1 VANGVELATAYVSLV
16 AETSKL
22 RKQIDRELA
31 DIDAR
36 PAGKKI
42 AADISRGLSSGNSE
56 IARAGT
62 NAAQAYERNLQ
73 SSIRGE
79 RVGTAIGTVIGK
91 GIGAGIKVGIA
102 GAAAAATGAVALLST
117 TLTKGFQRLQ
127 TIDQAKFKLQAL
139 GNSAADVQTI
149 MDSAT
154 KSVKGTAFSLADA
167 ATASASAVAA
177 GIKPGEK
184 LTKYLSDVAD
194 SAAVAGTSF
203 EEMGSI
209 FNKIQTNNKAYTDDL
224 QQLADRGL
232 PIFTWLREEYGV
244 SAEALQKMVEDGK
257 VSASDFQNAIEQH
270 IGGAAQKMGQ
280 SFGGA
285 VDNMEAAMARLGANF
300 LTAIFGGDSVNALAG
315 PTEAVNKITEKFNQ
329 LDQWVAAHQ
338 GDIKNFFHE
347 MADGAKW
354 VVDKVKEITDLL
366 IRYPELAKT
375 AVIGFAA
382 WKTIEG
388 VSALLDSLKNIST
401 MLGVT
406 LPASASTGAAGISAA
421 LAKVAVPLW
430 LAYLVGQG
438 NPAIRPG
445 MQLPNGSTT
454 PNVQNGDRI
463 VVGADGSVTTVPQSI
478 PGGGGPNAQRQ
489 RRGADAVGPFDAGI
503 PVTPDNVLNPPAF
516 GSSAAPG
523 GAAAAAPAG
532 LTGNK
537 GVAYQAMLQAGFPA
551 SEWGALQNLLNGESG
566 FRHTAQNP
574 SSTAYGMFQF
584 LDSTWATV
592 GGSKTSDPALQSQYG
607 LQYIKQRYGTPSAA
621 WAFWQSQSPHW
632 YSAGGPAMGAGG
644 PTADKIP
651 AMLSNGEHVWTAAEV
666 NAVGGQDKVYQLR
679 QMALAGM
686 IPGFNTG
693 GAVDNG
699 QNSDLMW
706 MMYGRWGQKRDAPEP
721 LQDMLVSG
729 GRDRLTR
736 NLDGG
741 INAGIGYSR
750 AIEPGNF
757 NPNMK
762 IDTSTS
768 SFFDPS
774 PGNNYAPDYWSLTQ
788 DDVKS
793 ITPLR
798 PNESYDNPVKRARWD
813 MKKNDAMWRFIT
825 GQPALPGYSDGGQVT
840 LEDLLKQG
848 VDPNTTQHG
857 TGQGAPPGPTPDQLQ
872 QLGQA
877 LGAPQQDQGTQTDA
891 PGRTQGYIPAAAGNT
906 STAGTSF
913 LSGIYGMGAEVI
925 NGIIDQA
932 ANAASQAAGA
942 AATVFAP
949 GSGGAASGLTSA
961 AISMG
966 TQAAKRGVEYG
977 AQMLGIG
984 TDALIEQLTPFGAPR
999 LLTTD
1004 VTGFMPQQ
1012 AIMGAATTSIEKA
1025 FQQGNQ
1031 PPGDGPQQ
1039 HQGTGAPPGPV
1050 QPPPP
1055 GPFPAPTPPL
1065 PGPPAQPEN
1074 PAPQPAATQ
1083 PPDQPQWDP
1092 LQFLNGGVFDS
1103 GGWLKPGGVAVNL
1116 GNKPEP
1122 VLSPQQWESMAS
1134 QPAAQSGNVTYQV
1147 YAQNLD
1153 EAMRSL
1159 RNKERLD
1166 MMQHAGRP

>member
-1 VANGVELATAYVSLV
+1 MANGVELAVAYVSLS
-16 AETSKL
+16 AETRGLVKEINAAL
-22 RKQIDRELA
+22 DGIDG
-31 DIDAR
+31 R

-42 AADISRGLSSGNSE
+42 VGDITKGLGSGNAAV
-56 IARAGT
+56 ARAGAD
-62 NAAQAYERNLQ
+62 AAQAYERNLQ

-366 IRYPELAKT
+366 VQYPELAKA
-375 AVIGFAA
+375 AVVVFAA

-388 VSALLDSLKNIST
+388 IAALKTALQSIST
-401 MLGVT
+401 LLRFTIPADAAAGAAAAGASWAPFIAAMKT
-406 LPASASTGAAGISAA
+406 LPLYGVGLQSDVKNSTDVGLPDVTMNPDGTASLGPF
-421 LAKVAVPLW
+421 AK
-430 LAYLVGQG
+430 
-438 NPAIRPG
+438 
-445 MQLPNGSTT
+445 GSL
-454 PNVQNGDRI
+454 
-463 VVGADGSVTTVPQSI
+463 
-478 PGGGGPNAQRQ
+478 GGPSGSQYE
-489 RRGADAVGPFDAGI
+489 RRTGNSYNPFPEIGGTQ
-503 PVTPDNVLNPPAF
+503 VTPDNVLNPPAF

-574 SSTAYGMFQF
+574 TSTAYGMFQF
-584 LDSTWATV
+584 LDSTWSTV

-686 IPGFNTG
+686 IPGFN
-693 GAVDNG
+693 
-699 QNSDLMW
+699 
-706 MMYGRWGQKRDAPEP
+706 
-721 LQDMLVSG
+721 SG
-729 GRDRLTR
+729 GEVKLAEVIGSGVQRGWFDKDMNGTSGQRRPAWSDKIGPGLQPGPDWNSKGGPSRRD
-736 NLDGG
+736 
-741 INAGIGYSR
+741 
-750 AIEPGNF
+750 
-757 NPNMK
+757 
-762 IDTSTS
+762 
-768 SFFDPS
+768 
-774 PGNNYAPDYWSLTQ
+774 
-788 DDVKS
+788 S
-793 ITPLR
+793 ITFPWEPWIPLDPYR
-798 PNESYDNPVKRARWD
+798 QNRRGVRALGSGVGHF
-813 MKKNDAMWRFIT
+813 AE
-825 GQPALPGYSDGGQVT
+825 GGPAT

-872 QLGQA
+872 QLGI
-877 LGAPQQDQGTQTDA
+877 GPDGQDQGQQV
-891 PGRTQGYIPAAAGNT
+891 RTGGYIPAAAGNT
-906 STAGTSF
+906 SVAGTSF
-913 LSGIYGMGAEVI
+913 LSGLYSMGAEAI
-925 NGIIDQA
+925 NGVIDQA
-932 ANAASQAAGA
+932 ASAASSAAGMA
-942 AATVFAP
+942 ASVFAP
-949 GSGGAASGLTSA
+949 GSGGAAGGLTSA
-961 AISMG
+961 AIGIG
-966 TQAAKRGVEYG
+966 TQAAKRGVQYG
-977 AQMLGIG
+977 AQMLGIL
-984 TDALIEQLTPFGAPR
+984 TDATIEQLTPFGAPR
-999 LLTTD
+999 ILTTD
-1004 VTGFMPQQ
+1004 PTGFMPQQ
-1012 AIMGAATTSIEKA
+1012 LISGAISSGIQDA
-1025 FQQGNQ
+1025 FKPQQPGQ
-1031 PPGDGPQQ
+1031 PGDPGQ
-1039 HQGTGAPPGPV
+1039 APALGMPGPNM
-1050 QPPPP
+1050 P
-1055 GPFPAPTPPL
+1055 GTQPAPGAV
-1065 PGPPAQPEN
+1065 PGQPAPAQP
-1074 PAPQPAATQ
+1074 PAPNPLT
-1083 PPDQPQWDP
+1083 DP

-1134 QPAAQSGNVTYQV
+1134 QPAAQLGNVTYQV

>member
-139 GNSAADVQTI
+139 GNSADRVQQI

-177 GIKPGEK
+177 GIEPGEK
-184 LTKYLSDVAD
+184 LTKYLTEVAD

-232 PIFTWLREEYGV
+232 PIFKWLRDEYGV

-257 VSASDFQNAIEQH
+257 VSAADFQKAVEQN

-280 SFGGA
+280 SFSGS

-300 LTAIFGGDSVNALAG
+300 LTAIFGGNSVNALAG

-329 LDQWVAAHQ
+329 LDQWVQAHQ
-338 GDIKNFFHE
+338 GDIKNFFQS
-347 MADGAKW
+347 MADSAKW
-354 VVDKVKEITDLL
+354 VVDKLASITEFLTQHPDLVKNVVV
-366 IRYPELAKT
+366 A
-375 AVIGFAA
+375 FAA
-382 WKTIEG
+382 WKTISG
-388 VSALLDSLKNIST
+388 VSSLITSLQTVST
-401 MLGVT
+401 LLGVT
-406 LPASASTGAAGISAA
+406 IPASAASGATAAGAAWAPFIAA
-421 LAKVAVPLW
+421 MRNLPLFGVGLQSDVKNSTDVGLPDVTMNPDGTANLGPFAK
-430 LAYLVGQG
+430 
-438 NPAIRPG
+438 
-445 MQLPNGSTT
+445 GSL
-454 PNVQNGDRI
+454 
-463 VVGADGSVTTVPQSI
+463 
-478 PGGGGPNAQRQ
+478 GGPKGAQRD
-489 RRGADAVGPFDAGI
+489 RRGASPLDPTGGLLGDTTTGGAD
-503 PVTPDNVLNPPAF
+503 T
-516 GSSAAPG
+516 APG
-523 GAAAAAPAG
+523 GAVAPAG

-693 GAVDNG
+693 GPVNDWQSMVMGMGQRDRNVD
-699 QNSDLMW
+699 
-706 MMYGRWGQKRDAPEP
+706 P
-721 LQDMLVSG
+721 LQEMLISG
-729 GRDRLTR
+729 GRERLTR
-736 NLDGG
+736 NLEGG
-741 INAGIGYSR
+741 LNAGIGFNR
-750 AIEPGNF
+750 DIPKGNF

-768 SFFDPS
+768 RYTDPS

-813 MKKNDAMWRFIT
+813 MKKTDAMWRFIS

-1039 HQGTGAPPGPV
+1039 HQGTGAPPGPA

-1055 GPFPAPTPPL
+1055 GPFPSPTPPL

-1074 PAPQPAATQ
+1074 PAPQPAAAQ